1 MRTSF
6 AGGLISLCVVGFYF
20 VSMLL
25 GLIWSFQ
32 GSIVVTLVGGF
43 LTGSTLWFLEFWCWV
58 LAHYD
63 LVGHIGKALGLP

>member
-1 MRTSF
+1 MR
-6 AGGLISLCVVGFYF
+6 AAAVLINLGVAVFYL
-20 VSMLL
+20 VSMVL

-63 LVGHIGKALGLP
+63 LVGNIGKALGLP